1 MKRVNVFGGG
11 IAGLTI
17 AHELIEKG
25 FEVHVYE
32 KDKTLG
38 GMAKSLRLPYNHI
51 PTEHSWRGYLPFYL
65 NCFDI
70 LKRIPF
76 SSKEPF
82 RLRSVQGSLAA
93 GRVSVQGSFTREEV
107 AKHNTAKDLWVIYKG
122 KVYDL
127 TSYVNE
133 HPGGYVIVKA
143 GGKDVEEAWAS
154 NNVGWHMKNDSVQKT
169 LLRYLIGSLKEPFSL
184 HANASKEPFSPS
196 TNFSN
201 SVYDNLSSQLVD
213 IQLLQMKETRE
224 EYEVSIETKNYPYI
238 AYLYLKF
245 LFSDHR
251 NKEWFDTPFL
261 GLVDKGQVSQ
271 ETYDYLAYYA
281 CCTGL
286 GINVSLASLAH
297 FGLYIK
303 WLYLFGT
310 PSKPKCRVMNRPT
323 SEAWFD
329 PWKTYLESK
338 GVRFHL
344 NTSLHQIV
352 HDGTKVASCV
362 LEDGSQII
370 GEEYCFCLNPYNMID
385 ILGRSNLP
393 KLYEQHLFLKTVD
406 NQIGFVVGFR
416 EKIEVRPD
424 RNGMIIIDSPWN
436 ILFYS
441 QDKVWSSSIF
451 LGKGIKSLWSGTCTL
466 PMNKGS
472 LYNKPATQLTR
483 EECINEILHQ
493 LMSCMQLQQILKTY
507 NNGRGISQD
516 LVAYATIYDD
526 WVWDGTKLD
535 SKNKKWVNTYFN
547 EPYRPSE
554 RTELE
559 NMYIGGSHCKTSVNL
574 WLMEGAAESGKM
586 VSNAILHKYHLPPC
600 YQFAQPTSKWVY
612 LLQRIDNVL
621 YRFHLP
627 PLITSVFY
635 IVLLRL
641 AWKYV
646 K

>member
-1 MKRVNVFGGG
+1 
-11 IAGLTI
+11 
-17 AHELIEKG
+17 
-25 FEVHVYE
+25 
-32 KDKTLG
+32 
-38 GMAKSLRLPYNHI
+38 
-51 PTEHSWRGYLPFYL
+51 
-65 NCFDI
+65 
-70 LKRIPF
+70 
-76 SSKEPF
+76 
-82 RLRSVQGSLAA
+82 
-93 GRVSVQGSFTREEV
+93 
-107 AKHNTAKDLWVIYKG
+107 
-122 KVYDL
+122 
-127 TSYVNE
+127 
-133 HPGGYVIVKA
+133 
-143 GGKDVEEAWAS
+143 
-154 NNVGWHMKNDSVQKT
+154 
-169 LLRYLIGSLKEPFSL
+169 
-184 HANASKEPFSPS
+184 
-196 TNFSN
+196 
-201 SVYDNLSSQLVD
+201 
-213 IQLLQMKETRE
+213 
-224 EYEVSIETKNYPYI
+224 
-238 AYLYLKF
+238 
-245 LFSDHR
+245 
-251 NKEWFDTPFL
+251 
-261 GLVDKGQVSQ
+261 
-271 ETYDYLAYYA
+271 
-281 CCTGL
+281 
-286 GINVSLASLAH
+286 
-297 FGLYIK
+297 
-303 WLYLFGT
+303 
-310 PSKPKCRVMNRPT
+310 MNRPT
-323 SEAWFD
+323 NEAWFD
-329 PWKTYLESK
+329 PWKAYLESK

-344 NTSLHQIV
+344 HTSLHQIV
-352 HDGTKVASCV
+352 HDGTHVSHCL
-362 LEDGSQII
+362 LEDGSKVL
-370 GEEYCFCLNPYNMID
+370 GDEYCFCLNPYNMID

-507 NNGRGISQD
+507 NNGRGLSPD

-554 RTELE
+554 RTDLE
-559 NMYIGGSHCKTSVNL
+559 NMYLGGSHCKTSVNL

-586 VSNAILHKYHLPPC
+586 VSNAILQKYHFPPC
-600 YQFAQPTSKWVY
+600 YQFVQPTSKWVY

-621 YRFHLP
+621 YRFRLP

-635 IVLLRL
+635 LILIRL
-641 AWKYV
+641 AWKYIN